1 MLLWMVLICLQ
12 FSLKMAKQVATTVVH
27 IVLPMSIVMQSNRD
41 FYIYY
46 TSSVT
51 PKIGMSALRWK
62 QYKAHFNSHG
72 YVF

>member
-1 MLLWMVLICLQ
+1 ML
-12 FSLKMAKQVATTVVH
+12 
-27 IVLPMSIVMQSNRD
+27 QSNRD

-72 YVF
+72 YSMHVTTLLNDVQY